1 MKSSLQNKRILKLF
15 IFIFFIST
23 IIVRAGT
30 TGKLSGRI
38 IDENNEP
45 VVGANI
51 VVEGTYL
58 GAAADIDG
66 YYYINSIPPGEYNV
80 IITAV
85 GYQKTIVENVIIK
98 IDLTTKLNITINSTA
113 VTMKQEVVVRAE
125 RPLVQK
131 DLTSTSVTITS
142 GEIKMMPVES
152 IGQIVNLQAGVMDG
166 HFRGGR
172 RNEVSYLVDGLSVTD
187 AFNNSFVL
195 QVENSSIRQ
204 MEVISGT
211 FNAEY
216 GQAMSGIVNIVTQDG
231 SNKFEGTVNGY
242 VGNYFTT
249 HTTLFRN
256 LDKLDRV
263 PTKNLQFSFSGPVK
277 PMNNLYFF
285 LTGRYYEN
293 DGDLYGQRI
302 YNVTDIAPI
311 QLPNGEFIPIHT
323 GDSSYVSMNPSRKYS
338 FNGKVSYV
346 LPEIKI
352 SYSLFWDNNYNKYY
366 DHYFSWTPD
375 GKMAHQRTDLIHNLQ
390 ISHYPS
396 QSTYQ
401 TFKLSSALYKYWG
414 NLYEDPFDP
423 HYVDPRQGLA
433 LSGYTFRS
441 GGNEG
446 NRYERNTQ
454 TYIAQWA
461 LSSQV
466 SKEHK
471 IGLGAEFK
479 LNKIYYHSLD
489 LINIGIADSLGNIPF
504 VPGYPNLNVITDVGS
519 NILYVRKPKEFSA
532 YIQDKMEYDIMIIN
546 AGVRLDYFDPAAQ
559 IPVDLKNVDRNIN
572 FPGVDASGNLLLKDA
587 SRKWQ
592 ISPRLGASFP
602 ITDQGIIRFSYGHF
616 FQIPSFENL
625 YTNPDYFVP
634 QGQDQ
639 LNSIIGNPDLKPQ
652 KTVQYEIGLQ
662 QVLFQNF
669 AIDASIYYRDIRNL
683 LGMEI
688 IKTYDAVSY
697 ARYINRDYGNVRGF
711 IVTLDKRFADY
722 FSFKID
728 YTYQIAEGN
737 SSDPNTVFNNN
748 QTDPPIEDTKVVV
761 PLNWDQRNTLN
772 ASVTVGIPGDWTV
785 GLIFQYGSGTPYTE
799 DIRISNGVRFENG
812 GIKPEFYN
820 LDLRAEKV
828 FNIGG
833 LDINTFL
840 LVYNVLDIKNEFSV
854 YSTTGRATTD
864 LGYILSPAPIIG
876 LNTLDQYINNPG
888 MYSTPREIRLGFG
901 FGL

>member
-1 MKSSLQNKRILKLF
+1 LKSSVNNFRVLKLLLLL
-15 IFIFFIST
+15 FFSVSIL
-23 IIVRAGT
+23 IKAGT
-30 TGKLSGRI
+30 TGKLSGKVL
-38 IDENNEP
+38 DENKEP

-51 VVEGTYL
+51 VVDGTYL
-58 GAAADIDG
+58 GAAADING
-66 YYYINSIPPGEYNV
+66 YYYINNIPPGEYTV
-80 IITAV
+80 VVTAV
-85 GYQKTIVENVIIK
+85 GFQKTIIENVNIK
-98 IDLTTKLNITINSTA
+98 IDLTTKLDININSTA
-113 VTMKQEVVVRAE
+113 VTMKQEVVIRAE

-131 DLTSTSVTITS
+131 DLTSTSVTIS
-142 GEIKMMPVES
+142 SNEIKMMPVES
-152 IGQIVNLQAGVMDG
+152 VNQIVNLQAGVMDG

-172 RNEVSYLVDGLSVTD
+172 SNEVSYLVDGVSVTD

-195 QVENSSIRQ
+195 QVENTSIRQ

-231 SNKFEGTVNGY
+231 SQKFEGTVTGY
-242 VGNYFTT
+242 LGNYVTT
-249 HTTLFRN
+249 HSDLFQN
-256 LDKLDRV
+256 LNKAFRL
-263 PTKNLQFSFSGPVK
+263 PTKNLQFGFSGPAK
-277 PMNNLYFF
+277 PVDNLYFF
-285 LTGRYYEN
+285 VTGRYYQD
-293 DGDLYGQRI
+293 DGYLYGKRI
-302 YNVTDIAPI
+302 YNITDIAPI
-311 QLPNGEFIPIHT
+311 QLPNGEYIPIAT
-323 GDSSYVSMNPSRKYS
+323 GDGKYISMNPDRKYS
-338 FNGKVSYV
+338 FNGKLTYV
-346 LPEIKI
+346 LPEVKI
-352 SYSLFWDNNYNKYY
+352 SYSMFYDDNYNKYY

-375 GKMAHQRTDLIHNLQ
+375 GKMAHQRTDLIHSLQ

-401 TFKLSSALYKYWG
+401 TLKLSSSFYKYWG
-414 NLYEDPFDP
+414 NVYSDPFDP
-423 HYVDPRQGLA
+423 RYVDPRQGLA

-446 NRYERNTQ
+446 NRYERNTR

-471 IGLGAEFK
+471 IGIGAEAK
-479 LNKIYYHSLD
+479 LHNIFYHSMD
-489 LINIGIADSLGNIPF
+489 LINIGIADSTGYVAF
-504 VPGYPNLNVITDVGS
+504 VPDYPNVNVITDLGS
-519 NILYVRKPKEFSA
+519 NILYVRKPMEFAA

-546 AGVRLDYFDPAAQ
+546 AGVRLDYFDPNSKV
-559 IPVDLKNVDRNIN
+559 PVNLYNVDRNMN
-572 FPGVDASGNLLLKDA
+572 FSGVDANGNLLLKNA
-587 SRKWQ
+587 SKKWQ

-625 YTNPDYFVP
+625 YTNPDYYVP

-639 LNSIIGNPDLKPQ
+639 LSSIIGNPDLKPQ

-662 QVLFQNF
+662 QVLFNNF
-669 AIDASIYYRDIRNL
+669 AIDVTAYYRDIRNL

-688 IKTYDAVSY
+688 IKTYDAVRY
-697 ARYINRDYGNVRGF
+697 TRYINKDYGNVRGF

-728 YTYQIAEGN
+728 YTFQIAEGN

-748 QTDPPIEDTKVVV
+748 QTDPPIEETKVVV

-772 ASVTVGIPGDWTV
+772 ASVTVGEPGDWTV

-799 DIRISNGVRFENG
+799 DIRISKGVRFENG

-828 FNIGG
+828 FNIAGIN
-833 LDINTFL
+833 INTFL
-840 LVYNVLDIKNEFSV
+840 LVYNVLDIKNEFGV
-854 YSTTGRATTD
+854 YGTTGRATTD
-864 LGYILSPAPIIG
+864 LGYILSPVNVIG
-876 LNTLDQYINNPG
+876 LNTIEQYVKNPG
-888 MYSTPREIRLGFG
+888 MYSTPREIRIGFG
-901 FGL
+901 FGF